1 MKKKVSEIQKKQIKE
16 LFLEGESIQEIS
28 NIFKFSIQT
37 ITRQLKI
44 ILGEKDFKELKK
56 TISTKKQNNK
66 LSNKSAKNIS
76 FIEENINTKEAK
88 QEDNYLNL
96 DDSVEEQNFFEILPV
111 LEDVNLDKQKD
122 LSSVHISEVDLPQT
136 VYMIV
141 DKKVELEIKLLKDYP
156 DWEFLP
162 LDDLNRKTI
171 EIYLDIKIAK
181 RLCNKEQR
189 VIKVPNTD
197 VFRITAP
204 ILLSRGISRI
214 VSVDKL
220 IAL

>member
-16 LFLEGESIQEIS
+16 LFLKGESIQELS
-28 NIFKFSIQT
+28 NIFQFSIQT

-44 ILGEKDFKELKK
+44 IMGENTFKEFKK
-56 TISTKKQNNK
+56 NLSNKKQNNK
-66 LSNKSAKNIS
+66 LSNKLIENNL
-76 FIEENINTKEAK
+76 FIEENINFKEAK
-88 QEDNYLNL
+88 QDDNYINLN
-96 DDSVEEQNFFEILPV
+96 DSVEQQNFFEILPV
-111 LEDVNLDKQKD
+111 LEDINLDKQKD
-122 LSSVHISEVDLPQT
+122 LSSEHISEVDLPQT

-141 DKKVELEIKLLKDYP
+141 DKKIELEIKLLKDYP

-162 LDDLNRKTI
+162 KDDLNRKTI
-171 EIYLDIKIAK
+171 EIYFDIKIAK

>member
-1 MKKKVSEIQKKQIKE
+1 MGEKAFKEFKKK
-16 LFLEGESIQEIS
+16 
-28 NIFKFSIQT
+28 
-37 ITRQLKI
+37 
-44 ILGEKDFKELKK
+44 
-56 TISTKKQNNK
+56 ISTKKQNYK
-66 LSNKSAKNIS
+66 LSNKSTKNSI